1 MMKKKRVEDMT
12 LEELDEA
19 YRREVM
25 SRQIKQAREND
36 LKSKVITVVVLLVI
50 AFTVIGELVT

>member
-1 MMKKKRVEDMT
+1 MKKKRVEDMT

-36 LKSKVITVVVLLVI
+36 LKSKMITVVVLLVI

>member
-1 MMKKKRVEDMT
+1 MKKKRVEDMT

-25 SRQIKQAREND
+25 SKQIKQAREKEF
-36 LKSKVITVVVLLVI
+36 KSKVCTVFVLIGI
-50 AFTVIGELVT
+50 AIYILLEVFG